1 MRILYDVSY
10 VQNRRAG
17 IGRHALLLLRALL
30 QHDTIH
36 HYILHGWSFS
46 IARESLQALV
56 SSRTSLAVARIPG
69 VVKRW
74 YWNRVRHPAIE
85 TFVGNVSLVH
95 STDPFLPP
103 TRARTICTVY
113 DLAYRKFPELLE
125 PRVVAWHSAVE
136 RSVRS
141 ADALIVPSRQ
151 TQLDVLEIF
160 GIEERKIHVVR
171 LPASRDFSAE
181 GIPSDEEVLNRY
193 GLCQPYVLFVGTLEP
208 RKNIPVLVRAFEI
221 ARSQTKTDIELVLV
235 GKTGWKVERTRRALA
250 ESPARRR
257 IHHLSY
263 VTDADLASLYR
274 RAVCVVYPSLF
285 EGYGFPV
292 LEAMASGA
300 PIITSNNS
308 SMRELAADAGILIDP
323 TNVEQL
329 ADAIGAL
336 VNDERRRAEL
346 RQRGLRVAQRFS
358 DESAARTVLSLY
370 ASLSS

>member
-1 MRILYDVSY
+1 
-10 VQNRRAG
+10 
-17 IGRHALLLLRALL
+17 
-30 QHDTIH
+30 
-36 HYILHGWSFS
+36 
-46 IARESLQALV
+46 
-56 SSRTSLAVARIPG
+56 
-69 VVKRW
+69 
-74 YWNRVRHPAIE
+74 
-85 TFVGNVSLVH
+85 
-95 STDPFLPP
+95 
-103 TRARTICTVY
+103 
-113 DLAYRKFPELLE
+113 
-125 PRVVAWHSAVE
+125 VE